1 MYMFTYINKY
11 VILQIEVN
19 GHIYSAKI
27 LIEAMYYVNYQN
39 RLHITYILKNTDCF
53 HCRPYKLYY
62 L

>member
-11 VILQIEVN
+11 MILQIEVN

-27 LIEAMYYVNYQN
+27 HIEAIYYVNYQN
-39 RLHITYILKNTDCF
+39 RLLITYILKNTDCF
-53 HCRPYKLYY
+53 HFRPYKLYY